1 MIASRNKI
9 RQVARV
15 GLAVVVCLGMLA
27 CSSQPKQPKPS
38 EADQRQASRYQV
50 AQDYGPETPLDVSHV
65 PDAVPKVEP
74 RTSAGNKSPYTVLG
88 ETYALLPADVPYVE
102 EGLASWYGKKFHG
115 HQTSNGEIYNMYGMT
130 AAHKTLR
137 IPTYVRVTNLDNQR
151 SVIVR
156 VNDRGPFHSDRIID
170 LSYAAARKLD
180 YAERGTARV
189 RVEAI
194 DPEQWARDNQSST
207 EAVAQAA
214 NQPPKL
220 EGATLEQRAPLP
232 ESVEGYQLPA
242 NTFLQAG
249 AFSSKDSANNL
260 RDLLG
265 GLTHYPVFVARAN
278 SNSMYRV
285 RIGPISDNYDLM
297 QIRELVF
304 RKGGVRPHV
313 VYQ

>member
-1 MIASRNKI
+1 M
-9 RQVARV
+9 
-15 GLAVVVCLGMLA
+15 
-27 CSSQPKQPKPS
+27 
-38 EADQRQASRYQV
+38 
-50 AQDYGPETPLDVSHV
+50 
-65 PDAVPKVEP
+65 
-74 RTSAGNKSPYTVLG
+74 
-88 ETYALLPADVPYVE
+88 
-102 EGLASWYGKKFHG
+102 ASWYGNKFHG

-137 IPTYVRVTNLDNQR
+137 IPTYVKVTNLDNNL

-156 VNDRGPFHSDRIID
+156 VNDRGPFHGDRIID

-194 DPEQWARDNQSST
+194 DPVAWANSRDGST
-207 EAVAQAA
+207 EVMAQAA
-214 NQPPKL
+214 SEPPKL
-220 EGATLEQRAPLP
+220 RGQTLENKAPLP

-249 AFSSKDSANNL
+249 AFSSKDSANSL
-260 RDLLG
+260 REKLG
-265 GLTHYPVFVARAN
+265 GLTHYPVFVAQATKN
-278 SNSMYRV
+278 SLYRV
-285 RIGPISDNYDLM
+285 RIGPITDNYDLM

>member
-1 MIASRNKI
+1 MKFDSLQLTRIG
-9 RQVARV
+9 ARCLTGLLCV
-15 GLAVVVCLGMLA
+15 GLWA
-27 CSSQPKQPKPS
+27 CSSQPQPS
-38 EADQRQASRYQV
+38 DADRRQASRYQV
-50 AQDYGPETPLDVSHV
+50 DQDYGPDAPLDVSHV
-65 PDAVPKVEP
+65 PDAIPKVEP

-88 ETYALLPADVPYVE
+88 QTYTLLPEDAPYVE
-102 EGLASWYGKKFHG
+102 EGMASWYGNKFHG

-137 IPTYVRVTNLDNQR
+137 IPSYVKVTNLDNQR

-156 VNDRGPFHSDRIID
+156 VNDRGPFHGDRIID

-194 DPEQWARDNQSST
+194 DPIAWANARDGST
-207 EAVAQAA
+207 EVMAQAA
-214 NQPPKL
+214 TVPPKL
-220 EGATLEQRAPLP
+220 DGQTLEHKAPLP
-232 ESVEGYQLPA
+232 KNVEGYELPA

-249 AFSSKDSANNL
+249 AFSSKDSANSL
-260 RDLLG
+260 RDQLG
-265 GLTHYPVFVARAN
+265 GLTHYPVFVAQASKN
-278 SNSMYRV
+278 SLFRV
-285 RIGPISDNYDLM
+285 RIGPITDNQDLM
-297 QIRELVF
+297 RIRELVF